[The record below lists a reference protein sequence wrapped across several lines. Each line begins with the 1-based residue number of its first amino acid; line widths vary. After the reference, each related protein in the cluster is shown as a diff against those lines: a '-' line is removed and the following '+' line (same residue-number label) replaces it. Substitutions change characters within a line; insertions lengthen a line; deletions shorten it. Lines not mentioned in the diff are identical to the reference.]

1 MKNLMILKIKGKNVK
16 SFINKLSKNKIN
28 LYNIEYLN
36 KDEINITIDVNDCQ
50 LLKQNKSTYEITI
63 INYKGFNKIKNKIEK
78 NFILITFILI
88 GLALIITLSNIIF
101 KVEVIYDEE
110 NIRTLLINELRLY
123 DIDKYKFVKSFKEVE
138 QIKKEIMNKYKDK
151 IEWLE
156 INRIGT
162 KYEVRLELRKIK
174 NENIEN
180 QEYEIVAKK
189 DAVIKKIEAS
199 AGEKKK
205 NINEYVKKGDTII
218 GSKITLN
225 DNIKGNVSAKGNVYG
240 EVWYQVEASYPFVYK
255 EEKLT
260 GKSKILYGIKFLGK
274 TFNLF
279 DFKPYK
285 NAKTKEKKLI
295 YNQLIPLS
303 LVKINIEEV
312 NLVDEINT
320 IEEATNKAIILARR
334 RIEEDLTDKEYVISS
349 KLLKREI
356 KDSKIECVVFFT
368 VYEDITEYKIVEELE

>member
-1 MKNLMILKIKGKNVK
+1 MKKIL
-16 SFINKLSKNKIN
+16 FWLR
-28 LYNIEYLN
+28 
-36 KDEINITIDVNDCQ
+36 
-50 LLKQNKSTYEITI
+50 
-63 INYKGFNKIKNKIEK
+63 
-78 NFILITFILI
+78 FILI

-274 TFNLF
+274 TF
-279 DFKPYK
+279 
-285 NAKTKEKKLI
+285 I
-295 YNQLIPLS
+295 
-303 LVKINIEEV
+303 
-312 NLVDEINT
+312 
-320 IEEATNKAIILARR
+320 
-334 RIEEDLTDKEYVISS
+334 
-349 KLLKREI
+349 
-356 KDSKIECVVFFT
+356 
-368 VYEDITEYKIVEELE
+368 

>member
-36 KDEINITIDVNDCQ
+36 KDEINITIDVNDYQ

-110 NIRTLLINELRLY
+110 NMRTLLINELRLY
-123 DIDKYKFVKSFKEVE
+123 DIDKYKFVKSFKELE

-189 DAVIKKIEAS
+189 DAVIKKI
-199 AGEKKK
+199 
-205 NINEYVKKGDTII
+205 
-218 GSKITLN
+218 
-225 DNIKGNVSAKGNVYG
+225 
-240 EVWYQVEASYPFVYK
+240 
-255 EEKLT
+255 
-260 GKSKILYGIKFLGK
+260 
-274 TFNLF
+274 
-279 DFKPYK
+279 
-285 NAKTKEKKLI
+285 
-295 YNQLIPLS
+295 
-303 LVKINIEEV
+303 
-312 NLVDEINT
+312 
-320 IEEATNKAIILARR
+320 
-334 RIEEDLTDKEYVISS
+334 
-349 KLLKREI
+349 
-356 KDSKIECVVFFT
+356 
-368 VYEDITEYKIVEELE
+368 